1 MLTAVRNLNFINA
14 KDYGAQGDGV
24 TDDTTKLQAWL
35 NAAVS
40 GSILFWPSGVYIVS
54 ASLLYP
60 GNVKIVGA
68 GDSDGGTIIRVKT
81 GTALTTPVLCSK
93 DWFNNSATSG
103 NPVEISDIKIDGN
116 SATSGASAHGFVA
129 MNFWSSF
136 DNMTITNV
144 AGAGFLF
151 TASSQ
156 NGTHISNTC
165 VEAKIRRIQV
175 RTCGGHGISIIDSA
189 TPLTSCTDGFIEDC
203 LITGVGARAINVNR
217 SAGWLI
223 QGNHCYGSVTDSIK
237 LDGCYG
243 TRVIGNYV
251 DGFGASGNSFIAGIL
266 MNILDGRGSCCIG
279 NHIGFENSLA
289 TNLFGININGNGS
302 GDAVAVCMGNTVKGG
317 SQTGSIGYLIQSNN
331 ASTWKCY
338 FHDNDAKSVPTNVS
352 EDNKTIGGDVG
363 ILGHL
368 GSLSQNAPTAAAGAN
383 AGGSPPVPVK
393 TGCTDISGKI
403 TFGTGTTPAA
413 GDQCDVTFQIA
424 YTNAPNVTLT
434 PINSATAALN
444 LYVATSTTGFNVSC
458 VNAPAASQANT
469 VYGFFYHVL
478 GA

>member
-1 MLTAVRNLNFINA
+1 MV
-14 KDYGAQGDGV
+14 
-24 TDDTTKLQAWL
+24 KLGGIWFRSAY
-35 NAAVS
+35 S
-40 GSILFWPSGVYIVS
+40 GGCYLVS

-60 GNVKIVGA
+60 GNVRITGA
-68 GDSDGGTIIRVKT
+68 DDSDGGTVLKVKN
-81 GTALTTPVLCSK
+81 GTALTTPVLCSSA
-93 DWFNNSATSG
+93 WFNNSATAG
-103 NPVEISDIKIDGN
+103 NTVEISDIQIDGN
-116 SATSGASAHGFVA
+116 SAMSGSGAHGFVA

-136 DNMTITNV
+136 DRMTIKNV

-175 RTCGGHGISIIDSA
+175 RTCGGHGISVIDSA

-203 LITGVGARAINVNR
+203 LITGVGGRAINLNR

-223 QGNHCYGSVTDSIK
+223 QGNHVYDSVTDAIK

-243 TRVIGNYV
+243 TRVIGNYI
-251 DGFGASGNSFIAGIL
+251 DGFGAGGSSFIAGIL

-279 NHIGFENSLA
+279 NHVGFEGSAA

-302 GDAVAVCMGNTVKGG
+302 GDAVAICMGNTVTGG
-317 SQTGSIGYLIQSNN
+317 SQTGSKGYLIQSNN
-331 ASTWKCY
+331 ASTWKWY
-338 FHDNDAKSVPTNVS
+338 FHDNDAKSVVTNVS
-352 EDNKTIGGDVG
+352 DDNLTIGGDLGV
-363 ILGHL
+363 LGHI
-368 GSLSQNAPTAAAGAN
+368 GSLSHNAPTAAAGAN
-383 AGGSPPVPVK
+383 SGGSPPVPVK

-413 GDQCDVTFQIA
+413 GDQCDVTFQVA
-424 YTNAPNVTLT
+424 YANAPNVVLT

-444 LYVATSTTGFNVSC
+444 LYATSTVNGFNVFC
-458 VNAPAASQANT
+458 VNVPAASQANT
-469 VYGFFYHVL
+469 IYGFFYHVL
-478 GA
+478 GV